1 MPRDGWECPWS
12 QGWAD
17 GGLPRGHSG
26 GHTVGAIFETAEW
39 PGGDLLGAG
48 PAEVLEYALELLA
61 GAAAPAEACIAE
73 HGVTVTP
80 TLLEQALLGYA
91 ARLHSAYIDI

>member
-1 MPRDGWECPWS
+1 MPRDGGSAES